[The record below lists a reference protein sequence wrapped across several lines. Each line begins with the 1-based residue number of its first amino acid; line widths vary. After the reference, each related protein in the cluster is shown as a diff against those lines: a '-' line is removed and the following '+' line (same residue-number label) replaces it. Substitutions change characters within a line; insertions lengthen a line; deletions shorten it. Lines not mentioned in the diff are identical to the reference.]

1 MRQADFG
8 EVLLLTDKDP
18 LSEVDPRIV
27 WRKIPP
33 IRSRRDY
40 SRFMLRELGPYVRT
54 SHALC
59 VQWDGFVLNGRAW
72 DPRFLDYD
80 FIGAVWPHFRDGH
93 NVGNGG
99 FSLRSRRLLAAS
111 KELPFDGS
119 DVEDVVIS
127 RLCRTDLERQ
137 GLRFAPESLARR
149 FSYER
154 TPPDGREFGFH
165 GAFNL
170 VRHLRSDQAT
180 RLFRALEP
188 ELLAH
193 NERREILRWALRRGK
208 LGLVF
213 AMLARLI

>member
-18 LSEVDPRIV
+18 LSKVDPRIV

-33 IRSRRDY
+33 ISSRGNY
-40 SRFMLRELGPYVRT
+40 SRFMLRELGAHVRT

-59 VQWDGFVLNGRAW
+59 IQWDGFVLNGREW
-72 DPRFLDYD
+72 DPQFLDYD
-80 FIGAVWPHFRDGH
+80 YIGAVWPHFSDGR

-99 FSLRSRRLLAAS
+99 FSLRSQRLLAAS

-119 DVEDVVIS
+119 EAEDIVIS
-127 RLCRTDLERQ
+127 RQCRTTLERQ
-137 GLRFAPESLARR
+137 GVRFAPESVARR
-149 FSYER
+149 FAYER

-170 VRHLRSDQAT
+170 VRHLKADESS
-180 RLFRALEP
+180 RLFRELEP

-193 NERREILRWALRRGK
+193 NERAEILRWALVRGQFK
-208 LGLVF
+208 LAL
-213 AMLARLI
+213 AMLTRLI